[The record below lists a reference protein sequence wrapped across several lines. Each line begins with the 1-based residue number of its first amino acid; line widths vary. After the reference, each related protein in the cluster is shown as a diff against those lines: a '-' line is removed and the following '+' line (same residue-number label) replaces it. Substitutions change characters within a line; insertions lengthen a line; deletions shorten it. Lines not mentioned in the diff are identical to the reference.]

1 MCLILTGKKNKGKDK
16 TVDVT
21 QMEIQENK
29 VRITVD
35 FSTETVQEGGGD
47 REGGLE
53 GGRRGE
59 EGRGEKRDEVE
70 KDILH
75 KLKQKC
81 NPQVL
86 YIIKCIHYI

>member
-1 MCLILTGKKNKGKDK
+1 
-16 TVDVT
+16 
-21 QMEIQENK
+21 
-29 VRITVD
+29 
-35 FSTETVQEGGGD
+35 VQEGGGD

-81 NPQVL
+81 NPQFL